1 MVESTVLKFRLN
13 KLNRVKFHMVVLEEF
28 GVFDCLKFFLKYT
41 ISEKK
46 TTKTIMVKGQGC

>member
-1 MVESTVLKFRLN
+1 MVERTVLKFRLN
-13 KLNRVKFHMVVLEEF
+13 KLNRVKVHTVVLEEF